1 MYNITYEQ
9 KSQRQTSTIFV
20 LLLVIGTLA
29 LASCQL
35 PPPPELQAAITEG
48 EKATEAADTSDEATE
63 MTVPVDVLIT
73 NARLFDA
80 TGADVMENATIAIS
94 GNRIHSIST
103 GKMDV
108 EAETVINAQGKTVMP
123 GLIDG
128 HVHVFFDFVLTGG
141 ISYPKS
147 QEELDAYI
155 KTRMQ
160 EKFDDLLAR
169 GFTGIM
175 SPGDFWPA
183 IVNVRD
189 RVAAAE
195 IRGPRMFVSGGIF
208 TAPGA
213 HPAEGIC
220 SGSAFC
226 AEHVAVQVDDE
237 ASARAWVRTY
247 AESGVDLL
255 KITYVEPDEEPSGP
269 KLKPEVV
276 AAIIDEAHQQ
286 GIRALAHAW
295 DAADVNDL
303 VKWGIDGFVH
313 PFGITLDEDG
323 SLLRSAGEKG
333 LAVSS
338 TFAST
343 ALFPGGSDPETAI
356 TLSNV
361 QTAMRYGSPLVFGSD
376 MPGFPIDLV
385 RAAVVSAMSDL
396 GLSNAEV
403 LIASTRD
410 TAQSLL
416 AQDDLG
422 TIEPG
427 NLADIIIVNGDP
439 LENLAAL
446 SQVEVVIANGQ
457 IVVDKR

>member
-1 MYNITYEQ
+1 MHKHEQ
-9 KSQRQTSTIFV
+9 ISRIQASAMRA
-20 LLLVIGTLA
+20 LLLLA
-29 LASCQL
+29 AIALTGCQL
-35 PPPPELQAAITEG
+35 SPEFQAAITES
-48 EKATEAADTSDEATE
+48 EEATEATE
-63 MTVPVDVLIT
+63 MTEAADVLIT

-80 TGADVMENATIAIS
+80 TGSDIIENATIAIT
-94 GNRIHSIST
+94 GDRIQSIST
-103 GKMDV
+103 GETDID
-108 EAETVINAQGKTVMP
+108 AETVIDAQGKTVMP

-128 HVHVFFDFVLTGG
+128 HIHVFFDFTETG
-141 ISYPKS
+141 IEYPKS

-155 KTRMQ
+155 ETRMQ
-160 EKFDDLLAR
+160 EKFDDFLAH
-169 GFTGIM
+169 GFTSIM
-175 SPGDFWPA
+175 SPGDSWPT

-189 RVAAAE
+189 RVAAGE

-208 TAPGA
+208 TAPGS

-226 AEHVAVQVDDE
+226 AEHVAVEVDDE
-237 ASARAWVRTY
+237 ASAREWVRKY

-255 KITYVEPDEEPSGP
+255 KITYVEPDEEPLGP
-269 KLKPEVV
+269 KLRPEVV

-303 VKWGIDGFVH
+303 VEWGIDGFVH
-313 PFGITLDEDG
+313 PFGITLDADG
-323 SLLRSAGEKG
+323 SLLQSAGEKG

-338 TFAST
+338 TFASA
-343 ALFPGGSDPETAI
+343 ALFAADGPDPELEI

-376 MPGFPIDLV
+376 MPGLPTEMVLS
-385 RAAVVSAMSDL
+385 AVISAMSNM

-403 LIASTRD
+403 IQASTRH

-439 LENLAAL
+439 LEDLAAL
-446 SQVEVVIANGQ
+446 SQIEIVIANGQ
-457 IVVDKR
+457 IVVDNR